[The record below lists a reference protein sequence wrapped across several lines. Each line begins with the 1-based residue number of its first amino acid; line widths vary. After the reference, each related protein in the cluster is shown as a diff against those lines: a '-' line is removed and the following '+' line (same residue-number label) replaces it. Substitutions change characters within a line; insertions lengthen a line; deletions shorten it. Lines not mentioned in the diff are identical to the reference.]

1 MMMGL
6 FFVACSGG
14 GDIKGL
20 VEKAKAESA
29 NWTEEQWKDA
39 FREATSAIKPMIL
52 EKNKLMNRYEEANFK
67 RDENLLEQVKKEE
80 KDLKVKYKELMN
92 QLETFEDLARQSV
105 IGNKVRKD
113 EDFKRSVF
121 EDLGINPDD
130 I

>member
-14 GDIKGL
+14 GDVKGL